1 MGGHALCTFQR
12 DAPTQFSEG
21 ADALPETLTDG
32 ESGIQSEG
40 KRGSGPN
47 ELSPPSIRIPSGL
60 FPRLKRSLEEGIAVA
75 LDALT
80 KMLVGELSSFFCQ
93 GLIRSEKDRL

>member
-1 MGGHALCTFQR
+1 MHVPERRSYTVFRRCR
-12 DAPTQFSEG
+12 YPP
-21 ADALPETLTDG
+21 PETLTDG

-80 KMLVGELSSFFCQ
+80 KMLVGELFNFLLRFNS
-93 GLIRSEKDRL
+93 K